1 MFHISCLIQWV
12 LLFEIVSA
20 KQSEASKLK
29 PKSRKKVKGKNGQK
43 PDMQG
48 KQIASPFCPECQ
60 GTGIPIDGDELEKPP
75 VPLSE
80 VHYFLL
86 PSFAYL
92 KLKFVISSNSLGF
105 FLLGFSLLNISFVSI
120 PDIPL

>member
-1 MFHISCLIQWV
+1 M

-20 KQSEASKLK
+20 KQSEESKLK

-43 PDMQG
+43 PEMQS
-48 KQIASPFCPECQ
+48 KQIGSPFCPECQ

-80 VHYFLL
+80 VHYFLQL
-86 PSFAYL
+86 NLAYL
-92 KLKFVISSNSLGF
+92 NLKFV
-105 FLLGFSLLNISFVSI
+105 
-120 PDIPL
+120 